1 MEDLKQRLKF
11 DDVAVRS
18 RCVQKLVQAVKKKS
32 KGELIT
38 ASSVQIPELNLLW
51 EVCIEESTSTSNLAI
66 RGIIYLATNKHLN
79 IDYVTNKFLS
89 SLSSSSNIYN
99 IVKGITRLL
108 ILQSNQLSENN
119 RSPYS
124 LRIPKHPLIA
134 VLQADED
141 YLPLVLESIADAIS
155 ENNLRG
161 FQVMEPVICYIL
173 SNPAP
178 KRKNDYSKSLLIETL
193 LDTVKNEPRTAFYIL
208 RCIPLLQIEDYSQVV
223 EAANF
228 IFKAQQTFSSL
239 QSDENDR
246 IYISELLLLSTLS
259 LSERSVIFGHDPTRL
274 LHIAV
279 NVGTSLSKANF
290 VSSYINLCL
299 VSVAKILKIVSGE
312 LIERYII
319 LAVIL
324 LDFPHISPT
333 VAALLA
339 SSVIQLLPE
348 PCVVSF
354 DEISNSSLS
363 QLLAKLE
370 QWFLG
375 CENVESS
382 IPSAEAESSKDA
394 PSTST
399 GHEKTKND
407 NPIYVESFTSLAQSS
422 LQCANFALKLD
433 ESNLEFK
440 LNWLKSV
447 QNIVESC
454 ETENLDVI
462 FSLVAALFL
471 ISPDN
476 HTFIKTCLNSF
487 ESILKKNTHLSTK
500 MFTLLLYKQSLL
512 KSPESKFLIL
522 EFLPK
527 SATHKYA
534 IPPVLSILK
543 MMSNDVELKAQA
555 IQLMLQLWK
564 KHDRCFSYLHKLLT
578 ENSKILNKDLNIND
592 ILISQTAAIR
602 DICQIAPEKHG
613 IEFLGIL
620 SKVFNE
626 SNDEANLAAA
636 CLALDGVISLCKSEI
651 TDLRSTWKMLGPKL
665 SRDKRPL
672 VTCQMYRL
680 LALVPDLQVK
690 SCEYDKFMSEIAAS
704 IWKRLSTG
712 SMSPEAAA
720 EAYKTLAKFPLD
732 CHILKQLPPPAKA
745 NLQLP
750 ISMKA
755 TPFEMSKLPED
766 VLTYIPGYCYIDLLK
781 SLQNDIVLKG
791 YSVFLNS
798 LLKQEVA
805 ELPRSVYNPRKHL
818 QKRQTTS
825 ELLSKV
831 PKFLCGQFEAKR
843 APTLQKNIAVGVL
856 LSYDPPLEIG
866 KDGEPIKRS
875 LASQYRFFEQVL
887 GVLLNEVNI
896 DTTEWQRGILLPSAW
911 GGFMERAFFAC
922 EESRKAE
929 LELQR
934 NLGHRDFTPE
944 EFNLQ
949 CKCSWLWVRDR
960 LLNVI
965 KTSVKNAPTSH
976 ANAIFAIAGLVH
988 AASKFQLA

>member
-66 RGIIYLATNKHLN
+66 RGIIYLATNKHLD

-89 SLSSSSNIYN
+89 SLSSSSNVYN

-108 ILQSNQLSENN
+108 ILQSNQLRENN

-161 FQVMEPVICYIL
+161 FQVMEP
-173 SNPAP
+173 
-178 KRKNDYSKSLLIETL
+178 TL

-228 IFKAQQTFSSL
+228 IFKAQQAFSSL

-259 LSERSVIFGHDPTRL
+259 LSERSVLFGHDPARL

-279 NVGTSLSKANF
+279 NANF

-299 VSVAKILKIVSGE
+299 VSVAKILKTVSGE
-312 LIERYII
+312 LIERYIT

-324 LDFPHISPT
+324 LNFPQISPT

-370 QWFLG
+370 QSFLD
-375 CENVESS
+375 CENVKSS

-407 NPIYVESFTSLAQSS
+407 NPIYIESFTSLAQSS

-454 ETENLDVI
+454 ETDNLDVI

-471 ISPDN
+471 ISLDD
-476 HTFIKTCLNSF
+476 HTFIKSCLDTF
-487 ESILKKNTHLSTK
+487 ESILKKNSFGK
-500 MFTLLLYKQSLL
+500 CKILLL
-512 KSPESKFLIL
+512 
-522 EFLPK
+522 
-527 SATHKYA
+527 
-534 IPPVLSILK
+534 SI
-543 MMSNDVELKAQA
+543 
-555 IQLMLQLWK
+555 
-564 KHDRCFSYLHKLLT
+564 
-578 ENSKILNKDLNIND
+578 
-592 ILISQTAAIR
+592 
-602 DICQIAPEKHG
+602 
-613 IEFLGIL
+613 
-620 SKVFNE
+620 
-626 SNDEANLAAA
+626 
-636 CLALDGVISLCKSEI
+636 
-651 TDLRSTWKMLGPKL
+651 
-665 SRDKRPL
+665 
-672 VTCQMYRL
+672 
-680 LALVPDLQVK
+680 
-690 SCEYDKFMSEIAAS
+690 
-704 IWKRLSTG
+704 
-712 SMSPEAAA
+712 
-720 EAYKTLAKFPLD
+720 
-732 CHILKQLPPPAKA
+732 
-745 NLQLP
+745 
-750 ISMKA
+750 
-755 TPFEMSKLPED
+755 
-766 VLTYIPGYCYIDLLK
+766 
-781 SLQNDIVLKG
+781 
-791 YSVFLNS
+791 
-798 LLKQEVA
+798 
-805 ELPRSVYNPRKHL
+805 
-818 QKRQTTS
+818 
-825 ELLSKV
+825 
-831 PKFLCGQFEAKR
+831 
-843 APTLQKNIAVGVL
+843 
-856 LSYDPPLEIG
+856 
-866 KDGEPIKRS
+866 
-875 LASQYRFFEQVL
+875 
-887 GVLLNEVNI
+887 
-896 DTTEWQRGILLPSAW
+896 
-911 GGFMERAFFAC
+911 
-922 EESRKAE
+922 
-929 LELQR
+929 
-934 NLGHRDFTPE
+934 
-944 EFNLQ
+944 
-949 CKCSWLWVRDR
+949 
-960 LLNVI
+960 
-965 KTSVKNAPTSH
+965 
-976 ANAIFAIAGLVH
+976 
-988 AASKFQLA
+988 